1 MKSLMSFLGSLAS
14 KSNNWLIM
22 ASATKS
28 SILLPRK
35 TIRSLRRRPMTS
47 DSAPRI
53 ADSCVC
59 DISIEAFANLSGDG
73 EVLKGGEMSLAG
85 LRERLLGFGKE
96 E

>member
-1 MKSLMSFLGSLAS
+1 M
-14 KSNNWLIM
+14 I

-53 ADSCVC
+53 AASCVC
-59 DISIEAFANLSGDG
+59 DISIEAFANLNGED
-73 EVLKGGEMSLAG
+73 EVLRGAETSLVG
-85 LRERLLGFGKE
+85 LR
-96 E
+96 